1 MSKKLF
7 SIAIVS
13 YNQRD
18 LIEDCIDS
26 ILEQTYEN
34 IELILCDDNSC
45 DFDVKEIED
54 YIEKNKN
61 INIKNV
67 IVYKQ
72 NRNVG
77 TSANCQK
84 AMELAS
90 GEYFKLQAGDDMLRE
105 PDVLKKVANLLEL
118 NSCNVIIGRA
128 QACTHDGILVNDIYP
143 LEDNFSQAKNVSP
156 KKLFELLS
164 TRSWGAYVCAP
175 AVFWRMSFLKEMGGF
190 DLSYKY
196 TEDWPLWLEICKR
209 GYEITYADMV
219 TTIYRYG
226 GISNGSSELN
236 KSIGKEHYEECIRML
251 KEKSMPVLKEK
262 YSKLAQLRCWCA
274 IKCIEARI
282 VQEQKWNY
290 WTLHKKMEWRIKNA
304 IFLFAQEL
312 FHIRYSDLHCDV
324 KNKCLLIIILAG
336 ISYWNTLFY
345 QDARGMLIFSILFW
359 AIVFLLVGSAMIS
372 GLIKFAKFLCVL
384 RIKYF
389 NKKY

>member
-1 MSKKLF
+1 MNRKLF

-13 YNQRD
+13 YNQRN
-18 LIEDCIDS
+18 LIEDCINS

-45 DFDVKEIED
+45 DFDVKEIEN

-61 INIKNV
+61 KNIKNV

-105 PDVLKKVANLLEL
+105 PDVLKKIANLLEL

-128 QACTHDGILVNDIYP
+128 QACTHEGTLVNDIYP
-143 LEDNFSQAKNVSP
+143 LEDNFSKAKNASP
-156 KKLFELLS
+156 RKLFELLS

-209 GYEITYADMV
+209 GYEITYTDMI

-236 KSIGKEHYEECIRML
+236 KSIGKEHYQECIRML

-262 YSKLAQLRCWCA
+262 YSRLVQMRCWFS
-274 IKCIEARI
+274 IKSIEARI
-282 VQEQKWNY
+282 VQEQKWSY
-290 WTLHKKMEWRIKNA
+290 WTLLRKIIWRIQN
-304 IFLFAQEL
+304 IPFLLMQEL
-312 FHIRYSDLHCDV
+312 FYIRYVGLRFDRKKPILFLI
-324 KNKCLLIIILAG
+324 LLSF
-336 ISYWNTLFY
+336 ISYWNDLFY
-345 QDARGMLIFSILFW
+345 QNENGNMLFLILFW
-359 AIVFLLVGSAMIS
+359 MTFFYLIGSILAS
-372 GLIKFAKFLCVL
+372 FLIKIVKFLCIV

-389 NKKY
+389 K